1 MSIVS
6 LGADA
11 IIVSTT
17 RFLLTRY
24 GQPLCFPELVNK
36 FSWCAWILHS
46 HMGIGNGWSQAM
58 LLLPSL
64 QPTPAKCQSR
74 ATMLGLSVTPR
85 RWWVGLN
92 CSRGIPYLKSS
103 RKVYRFSHCAQDK
116 YKVNSPMAG
125 CWFFQTAQRGW
136 GAHSYWGNRHV
147 PHRNLSQVI
156 WMCPATFLP

>member
-24 GQPLCFPELVNK
+24 GQPLCFPEVVNN

-46 HMGIGNGWSQAM
+46 HTGIGNGWSQAM

-92 CSRGIPYLKSS
+92 CSREIPYLKSS

-116 YKVNSPMAG
+116 YKVNSPFWRLDADFSRQLREVG
-125 CWFFQTAQRGW
+125 EHT
-136 GAHSYWGNRHV
+136 
-147 PHRNLSQVI
+147 LI
-156 WMCPATFLP
+156 EEIDTFPTGTFPR